1 MPSRWMRCFVL
12 WQKTH
17 KDQNKM
23 NIIGSLIK
31 KEAIHIV
38 RDKRT
43 MFITLAM
50 PLVLLLLFG
59 FAISTEVNDVRVAV
73 VADKHTDATRDI
85 IQALDVN
92 SYFTF
97 KGMTA
102 AEDVETLL
110 RRGEIDAALLL
121 RPDGKLTRY
130 QIIVD
135 ASNPTVAQAA
145 VSYISGVVERRG
157 NGVVITRTLYN
168 PQMKSS
174 YNFVP
179 GIMGMIFILI
189 CAIMTSVSIVREKE
203 TGTMD
208 LLLVSPVKPISII
221 IGKLVPYFIL
231 SCIILAVML
240 TMAYTVLGLP
250 ISGSIFAVIA
260 VSLLYIV
267 LSLSIGLLVSAM
279 VSNQVSAL
287 IVSAMLFMVPVI
299 MLSGMIFPVDNMPV
313 ILQGV
318 SCIIP
323 ARWYISAMRKLMIQ
337 QIEFGG
343 VIMEVIIMAGM
354 TVVLLLAQLGK
365 FSSKK

>member
-1 MPSRWMRCFVL
+1 
-12 WQKTH
+12 
-17 KDQNKM
+17 M
-23 NIIGSLIK
+23 NILGSLIK
-31 KEAIHIV
+31 KEAIHII
-38 RDKRT
+38 RDRRT
-43 MFITLAM
+43 MLITLVM

-73 VADKHTDATRDI
+73 AVDRHTDSTRDI

-97 KGMTA
+97 EGLTGA
-102 AEDVETLL
+102 SEIESLL
-110 RRGEIDAALLL
+110 RQGKIDAALIL
-121 RPDGKLTRY
+121 RTDGAETPY

-135 ASNPTVAQAA
+135 ASNPTMAQAA
-145 VSYISGVVERRG
+145 VTYISGIVEHRG
-157 NGVVITRTLYN
+157 SSPIITRTLYN

-208 LLLVSPVKPISII
+208 LLLVSPVRPISIL

-231 SCIILAVML
+231 SCVILAIML
-240 TMAYTVLGLP
+240 MMAYTVLGLP
-250 ISGSIFAVIA
+250 LSGSIFAVIA
-260 VSLLYIV
+260 VSLIYIV
-267 LSLSIGLLVSAM
+267 VSLSIGLLVSTL
-279 VSNQVSAL
+279 VDNQVSAL

-299 MLSGMIFPVDNMPV
+299 MLSGMIFPIDNMPV
-313 ILQGV
+313 PLQGV

-337 QIEFGG
+337 QLGFEA
-343 VIMEVIIMAGM
+343 VYTEVLVMVGM
-354 TVVLLLAQLGK
+354 IGILLVAQLGK
-365 FSSKK
+365 FNSKK

>member
-1 MPSRWMRCFVL
+1 
-12 WQKTH
+12 
-17 KDQNKM
+17 M
-23 NIIGSLIK
+23 NILGSLIK

-43 MFITLAM
+43 MFITLCM

-73 VADKHTDATRDI
+73 VTEQHTDKTRDI

-97 KGMTA
+97 EGLA
-102 AEDVETLL
+102 SDAEVEPLL
-110 RRGEIDAALLL
+110 RQGKIDAALIL
-121 RPDGKLTRY
+121 RTDGAETPY
-130 QIIVD
+130 QIVVD

-145 VSYISGVVERRG
+145 VSYISGVVERRTG
-157 NGVVITRTLYN
+157 ESVITRTLYN

-208 LLLVSPVKPISII
+208 LLLVSPVRPINIF
-221 IGKLVPYFIL
+221 IGKLVPYFVL
-231 SCIILAVML
+231 SCCILAIML

-250 ISGSIFAVIA
+250 TSGTIVSVIG

-267 LSLSIGLLVSAM
+267 LSLSIGLLVSTL
-279 VSNQVSAL
+279 VDTQVSAL

-299 MLSGMIFPVDNMPV
+299 MLSGMIFPVDNMPLP
-313 ILQGV
+313 LQGI

-337 QIEFGG
+337 QIGFSG
-343 VIMEVIIMAGM
+343 VIKEVIIMAGM
-354 TVVLLLAQLGK
+354 TLVLLAAQLGK
-365 FSSKK
+365 FNSKK

>member
-1 MPSRWMRCFVL
+1 M
-12 WQKTH
+12 
-17 KDQNKM
+17 
-23 NIIGSLIK
+23 IK
-31 KEAIHIV
+31 KEAIHII
-38 RDKRT
+38 RDRRT
-43 MFITLAM
+43 MLITLVM

-73 VADKHTDATRDI
+73 AVDRHTDSTRHI

-97 KGMTA
+97 EGLTGA
-102 AEDVETLL
+102 TDVESLL
-110 RRGEIDAALLL
+110 RQGKIDAALIL
-121 RPDGKLTRY
+121 RTDGTETPY

-145 VSYISGVVERRG
+145 VSYISGVVEHSG
-157 NGVVITRTLYN
+157 SSPVITRTLYN
-168 PQMKSS
+168 PRMKSS

-208 LLLVSPVKPISII
+208 LLLVSPVRPISIL

-231 SCIILAVML
+231 SCVILAIML
-240 TMAYTVLGLP
+240 TMAYTVLALP
-250 ISGSIFAVIA
+250 LSGSIFAVIT
-260 VSLLYIV
+260 VSLIYIV
-267 LSLSIGLLVSAM
+267 VSLSIGLLVSAL
-279 VSNQVSAL
+279 VDNQVSAL

-299 MLSGMIFPVDNMPV
+299 MLSGMIFPIDNMPV
-313 ILQGV
+313 PLQGL

-337 QIEFGG
+337 QLGFE
-343 VIMEVIIMAGM
+343 EVLTEVLVMVGM
-354 TVVLLLAQLGK
+354 IGILLVAQLGK
-365 FSSKK
+365 FNSKK